1 MNNTLM
7 RQKEEAKKMITSNLL
22 LAIGFSVNENGYIID
37 TDTCTR
43 FEFNGKHI
51 RTTLF
56 GNPITHYGD
65 IELDIFNTRLMMTL
79 LNFVMSRSTSEDG
92 IYYRLYH
99 EEKINDTK
107 TNLQKSRLVIGS
119 SNGNITTDYY
129 FNDSF
134 KYIESMLKISNAED
148 FIVDLCN
155 HDRHEYKL
163 K

>member
-1 MNNTLM
+1 MTNSLM
-7 RQKEEAKKMITSNLL
+7 KKREETKKLITSNLL

-37 TDTCTR
+37 TDTYTR

-65 IELDIFNTRLMMTL
+65 IELDIFNTRLMVTL
-79 LNFVMSRSTSEDG
+79 LNFIMSRSTSEDG

-99 EEKINDTK
+99 EEKINDSK

-119 SNGNITTDYY
+119 SNGNINTEYY

-134 KYIESMLKISNAED
+134 KYIESMFKISNAD
-148 FIVDLCN
+148 NFIVDLIN
-155 HDRHEYKL
+155 GDNPGYKL

>member
-1 MNNTLM
+1 MNNSLM
-7 RQKEEAKKMITSNLL
+7 KKREEVKALITSSLL
-22 LAIGFSVNENGYIID
+22 LAIGFSVNEDGYIID
-37 TDTCTR
+37 TDTYTR

-56 GNPITHYGD
+56 GNPITHFGD

-119 SNGNITTDYY
+119 SNGNIDTDYY

-134 KYIESMLKISNAED
+134 KYIDAMMRISEADELAKELTNYD
-148 FIVDLCN
+148 DHNF
-155 HDRHEYKL
+155 KL

>member
-1 MNNTLM
+1 MNNSLM
-7 RQKEEAKKMITSNLL
+7 KKREEVKSLITSSLL
-22 LAIGFSVNENGYIID
+22 LAIGFSVNEDGYIID
-37 TDTCTR
+37 TDTYTR

-56 GNPITHYGD
+56 GNPITHFGD

-119 SNGNITTDYY
+119 SNGNIDTDYY

-134 KYIESMLKISNAED
+134 KYIEAMMKISEADELGRELSKYDDHN
-148 FIVDLCN
+148 F
-155 HDRHEYKL
+155 KL